1 MIEDTTVLV
10 YRKVRLVIPTSDMQN
25 RVIQWY
31 HHYLQH
37 PGTTRLEETIG
48 AVMYWKGM
56 RQQIQ
61 RHTKVCPR
69 CQISKR
75 HKKKYGHLPPK
86 IATIAPWI
94 QVCVDLVGPYTV
106 KALDGTIMDFMCLT
120 MIDPATGWFE
130 IVELPNTEVQYVR
143 KGEEVVEV
151 IIDKSSACI
160 SRLFNKTWLSRYP
173 KARSIIY
180 DNGSEF
186 KLYFEQLCDSY
197 SLKRKPTTVKN
208 PQANAILERMHAV
221 LTNMLRTSQIDMQ
234 ETVSPDII
242 DDAITNVGWAIR
254 STYHTVLGT
263 SPGAAIFGRDML
275 FDIPYIA
282 NWSEIGKRRQ
292 NQVDNQTIKENSK
305 RIDFDWKV
313 GQKCL
318 VVKGGILRKA
328 EDPQD
333 GPYKITEVFTNGTVR
348 IQRGTIN
355 ERLNIRRLLPY
366 FER

>member
-1 MIEDTTVLV
+1 M
-10 YRKVRLVIPTSDMQN
+10 
-25 RVIQWY
+25 
-31 HHYLQH
+31 
-37 PGTTRLEETIG
+37 
-48 AVMYWKGM
+48 
-56 RQQIQ
+56 
-61 RHTKVCPR
+61 
-69 CQISKR
+69 
-75 HKKKYGHLPPK
+75 
-86 IATIAPWI
+86 
-94 QVCVDLVGPYTV
+94 CVDLVGPYTI
-106 KALDGTIMDFMCLT
+106 KAKDGSILDFMCLT

-130 IVELPNTEVQYVR
+130 IVELPIAEVSYVR

-151 IIDKSSACI
+151 IIDKSSKCI
-160 SRLFNKTWLSRYP
+160 ARLFNKTWLSRYP
-173 KARSIIY
+173 KAMSIIY

-186 KLYFEQLCDSY
+186 KLYFEQLCESY

-221 LTNMLRTSQIDMQ
+221 LSEMIRTSELDMQ
-234 ETVSPDII
+234 ETCTPEMI
-242 DDAITNVGWAIR
+242 DDVITNVGWAIR

-275 FDIPYIA
+275 YDIPFLA

-292 NQVDNQTIKENSK
+292 NQVDNANIRENSK
-305 RIDFDWKV
+305 RLDFDYKR
-313 GQKCL
+313 GQKVL

-328 EDPQD
+328 EDPNE

-355 ERLNIRRLLPY
+355 ERINIRRLRPF